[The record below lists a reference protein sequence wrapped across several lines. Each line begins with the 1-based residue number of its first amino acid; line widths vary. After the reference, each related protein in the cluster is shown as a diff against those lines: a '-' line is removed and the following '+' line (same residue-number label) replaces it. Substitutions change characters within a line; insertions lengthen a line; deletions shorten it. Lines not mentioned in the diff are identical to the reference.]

1 MVTQFSESILRW
13 YETNGRKRLPWKVKD
28 PYKIWISEIMLQQ
41 TQVATVI
48 PYYNKFVD
56 TYPDLQSLSKASLD
70 ELILIWSGLGYYRR
84 IKNIFLAAQIISK
97 KYNNKFPKDY
107 QAILSLPGIGRTTA
121 SAISTFS
128 GYSHRAILDGNVK
141 RILRRYFNIS
151 YENNSKTEKILWE
164 KSIFVTPLKKTSQ
177 FIQAMMDI
185 GSLVCTRSKPNC
197 MMCPLKEL
205 KCLYTEDVQKISKNK
220 KNIKKINMYLL
231 TLINSLDEVYLEKI
245 KSGMLWENLYSGPFF
260 YSATKMNLWLKKK
273 RISAAKI
280 TNKFEINHRVTNKD
294 IKITN
299 YVYFL
304 KNNKNVS
311 LSTEN
316 WYNLAKLNVGIPKY
330 FDKAIKVYRTEYEKD
345 YVQKIEKRG

>member
-1 MVTQFSESILRW
+1 MSTEFSESILRW

-70 ELILIWSGLGYYRR
+70 ELMLLWSGLGYYRR
-84 IKNIFLAAQIISK
+84 IKNIYLAAQIISK
-97 KYNNKFPKDY
+97 KYDNKFPKDY
-107 QAILSLPGIGRTTA
+107 EDILSLPGIGRTTA

-164 KSIFVTPLKKTSQ
+164 KSIFVTPSKKTSQ

-197 MMCPLKEL
+197 RICPLREL
-205 KCLYTEDVQKISKNK
+205 NCLYTEDVQKISKNK
-220 KNIKKINMYLL
+220 KNVKKINMYLL
-231 TLINSLDEVYLEKI
+231 TVINSLDEVYLEKI
-245 KSGMLWENLYSGPFF
+245 ESGMLWENLYSGPFF
-260 YSATKMNLWLKKK
+260 YSAMKMNLWLKK
-273 RISAAKI
+273 R
-280 TNKFEINHRVTNKD
+280 
-294 IKITN
+294 
-299 YVYFL
+299 
-304 KNNKNVS
+304 
-311 LSTEN
+311 
-316 WYNLAKLNVGIPKY
+316 
-330 FDKAIKVYRTEYEKD
+330 EYQL
-345 YVQKIEKRG
+345 QK